1 MLFEVVEFIIETC
14 KLFNIDDSHG
24 LDHAIKTLL
33 WSLRIGKDINLSYHE
48 SMIIQLSCLLHDMCD
63 KKYMDETYGVSR
75 IRTFLTET
83 LKLDPGIIERV
94 IFIITTMSYSKV
106 IKNGYPD
113 FRGDLPVERCY
124 HIVRNSDLLESYD
137 PERCIGY
144 HVRCGGTRK
153 DGIIRMFEIFDNRVL
168 RLIDNGY
175 INLEPAKD
183 YALELHIKA
192 LDELAKYREEL
203 DHYEIEKNIS

>member
-1 MLFEVVEFIIETC
+1 MLLEVVDFINDTC
-14 KLFNIDDSHG
+14 IRFNIDNSHG

-33 WSLRIGKDINLSYHE
+33 WSLKIGKDINLSYHE
-48 SMIIQLSCLLHDMCD
+48 SLIIQYSCLLHDMCD
-63 KKYMDETYGVSR
+63 KKYMDEKYGVDR
-75 IRTFLTET
+75 IRMFLTEK
-83 LKLDPGIIERV
+83 LKVDPGVVERV

-113 FRGDLPVERCY
+113 FRGDKIVETCY

-153 DGIIRMFEIFDNRVL
+153 DGIVRMFEIFEDRVL
-168 RLIDNGY
+168 RLLDKGY
-175 INLEPAKD
+175 INLEPAKE
-183 YALELHIKA
+183 YALDLHIKA
-192 LDELAKYREEL
+192 LDELVKYREEL